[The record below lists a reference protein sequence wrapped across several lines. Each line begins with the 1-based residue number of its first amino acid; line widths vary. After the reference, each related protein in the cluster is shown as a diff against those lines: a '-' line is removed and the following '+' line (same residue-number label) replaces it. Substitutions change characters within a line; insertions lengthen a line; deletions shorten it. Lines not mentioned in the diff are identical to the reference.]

1 MTKLELFQLK
11 SMWGNFSFDYACSSA
26 RGRSG
31 GLVTLWD
38 PNVFVKNRFW
48 CGDNY
53 IIVEGKWMNSVE
65 NYYLINV
72 YGPQHQPEKANLW
85 AFLRTFIQ
93 NHAGNTILF
102 GDLNEVR
109 NELERF
115 GSSFSTIDASI
126 FNTFIHDAGLI
137 DLPMGGRQFTWMNK
151 AGSKLSKIDRFLI
164 SDGVSQTHPDVQV
177 TILDRL
183 WSDHNPILLHCKKSD
198 FGSIPFKV
206 SKFLIPG
213 SIEMTLKMSLKMPG
227 RISQMVKHVPFTSS

>member
-1 MTKLELFQLK
+1 
-11 SMWGNFSFDYACSSA
+11 MWGNFSFDYACSSA

-38 PNVFVKNRFW
+38 PNVFVKNQFW

-85 AFLRTFIQ
+85 AFLRSFIQ
-93 NHAGNTILF
+93 NHVGNTILF

-164 SDGVSQTHPDVQV
+164 SDGVSQTHPDDPYPKRKKENKYTFDNFIVA
-177 TILDRL
+177 IL
-183 WSDHNPILLHCKKSD
+183 WSEEVNEIMKGRCYVFEYGRVK
-198 FGSIPFKV
+198 
-206 SKFLIPG
+206 SKFGGMVLYYCG
-213 SIEMTLKMSLKMPG
+213 IEENQPKG
-227 RISQMVKHVPFTSS
+227 REDQASNK